1 MAKAGTVLLDSSCAV
16 ALCLADHANH
26 EAAFVAVGTRQVG
39 LAGHAWFETFSVLSR
54 LPAPQRR
61 PVHEVTALLERNFPA
76 TVFPDERAQRAFSRE
91 LSHLQVAGGS
101 IYDGLVAMTARE
113 AKLPLLTNDRR
124 ALGTYAQLGVQL
136 EFLDESW
143 SAVP

>member
-1 MAKAGTVLLDSSCAV
+1 M

-26 EAAFVAVGTRQVG
+26 EAAFAAVGTRRVG
-39 LAGHAWFETFSVLSR
+39 LAGHAWFETFSVLTR

-61 PVHEVTALLERNFPA
+61 PIHEVVALLERNFPA
-76 TVFPDERAQRAFSRE
+76 SVFADERAQRAFSVE
-91 LSHLQVAGGS
+91 LAHLHVAGGA
-101 IYDGLVAMTARE
+101 IYDALVAMAARA

-124 ALGTYAQLGVQL
+124 ALATYAQLGVQL

-143 SAVP
+143 SPIT